1 MSKKKESDFLENAS
15 SLDGNRDTVDK
26 GKYLFLSKKKK
37 ESDFLENTSS
47 RSHRDRRPSE
57 KIVANREFF
66 SIVNSLLN
74 SIIAD
79 NF

>member
-1 MSKKKESDFLENAS
+1 MAIATLLIRVSTF
-15 SLDGNRDTVDK
+15 
-26 GKYLFLSKKKK
+26 FCPKKK

-74 SIIAD
+74 SIVAD

>member
-1 MSKKKESDFLENAS
+1 MAIATLLIRVSTFFCPKKKNLIF
-15 SLDGNRDTVDK
+15 
-26 GKYLFLSKKKK
+26 Y
-37 ESDFLENTSS
+37 LENTSS

-74 SIIAD
+74 SIVAE